1 MNKSLYFLLILL
13 FMLGFSGISRAAG
26 YGDFISCNSLNPTP
40 KIVLKTS
47 YGKLEHDL
55 TKSIA
60 DLTHLSGGDE
70 RFKEEGI
77 YTAGLAPYKVGFYVY
92 IKEGIA
98 REIDKNTICV
108 MPTEV
113 EAFIGYQQPGVYVN
127 NTVKPGTC
135 EYALILR
142 HEQVHQWINKLT
154 LDYFL
159 PLYYKALVKTVKDVK
174 AVKVKDSKDIKD
186 GLIQLNLYYNAKMT
200 PVFEQFRKAVE
211 GEQKKL
217 DNWVNYNAEDKLCK
231 EYNEKQKLMNQKFD

>member
-1 MNKSLYFLLILL
+1 MNRSLCFLLLIL
-13 FMLGFSGISRAAG
+13 FGFSGNSHAAG

-40 KIVLKTS
+40 QIVLKTS

-55 TKSIA
+55 TKSITE
-60 DLTHLSGGDE
+60 LTHLSNKDKQ
-70 RFKEEGI
+70 FKEEGI
-77 YTAGLAPYKVGFYVY
+77 YTAGVAPYKVGFYVY
-92 IKEGIA
+92 IKSGMA
-98 REIDKNTICV
+98 QVIDKSTICV

-113 EAFIGYQQPGVYVN
+113 EAYIGYQEPRVYVN

-159 PLYYKALVKTVKDVK
+159 PIYYKALLKTVRDVK
-174 AVKVKDSKDIKD
+174 AVKVKDKNDIKE
-186 GLIQLNLYYNAKMT
+186 GLIQLNLYYNTKMM
-200 PVFEQFRKAVE
+200 PIYEQFRESVSV
-211 GEQKKL
+211 EQKKL

-231 EYNEKQKLMNQKFD
+231 EYNEKQQLMQKFD